1 MKNMFESCE
10 TLTNLEVSGFI
21 TSNVTNMSYNI
32 LSLSSKLISLKLE
45 NMGTSKLTNT
55 EAKFS
60 DCQ

>member
-45 NMGTSKLTNT
+45 NMDTSKLTNT
-55 EAKFS
+55 EAMFS

>member
-1 MKNMFESCE
+1 MEYMFESYE

-45 NMGTSKLTNT
+45 NMDTSKLTNT
-55 EAKFS
+55 EATFS

>member
-1 MKNMFESCE
+1 MEYMFESYE

-45 NMGTSKLTNT
+45 NMDTSKLTNT
-55 EAKFS
+55 EAMFS